1 MFPRRGTSD
10 SAVGWIST
18 VDSLLLG
25 FGLMVV
31 LALHSAMAQQDL
43 QVAAKADK
51 KELGE
56 AKNDLKALQTQMLQ
70 EQKQVDG
77 MNDLLAE
84 SNAKVKSLTDD
95 LKGMSVKQDELNE
108 HARRLQEQLD
118 AEALGNEGVSQ
129 QLGNAILERDLLRKK
144 QVDADRALAAER
156 AEREDAVRRLSDADS
171 TAKRL
176 LEENKSLQAAISDI
190 RNQMQNAED
199 REEDGQLARDAL
211 TRELASLKARI
222 TEASHEVEMLKQTVW
237 SKDRAI
243 ETLQADA
250 AELERMKNG
259 LAQEMRRQASEEG
272 QAAASDVLGF
282 SGAFRHVVFLIDVSG
297 SMVSSGGTRKSG
309 SDKGTSNTRRWDQT
323 KREIVSWARHLPMES
338 LRVVFF
344 WDKIRE
350 SPGDGKSYVMSDGDR
365 DKSVREL
372 ESLLSSV
379 SPKGLTNTPAAFA
392 AAYSYPGV
400 DTIVLFTDGNP
411 NMTGSDTPALIDKVH
426 QLVGQHPDIPVN
438 VVGIGEY
445 FSDKMFAE
453 FLLRVAGDT
462 GGQFIGR

>member
-1 MFPRRGTSD
+1 MFVRRGTSD

-31 LALHSAMAQQDL
+31 LALHSAMAQQNL

-56 AKNDLKALQTQMLQ
+56 AKNDLAALQNQIIQ
-70 EQKQVDG
+70 EQKQVG
-77 MNDLLAE
+77 GLTKRLAE
-84 SNAKVKSLTDD
+84 SDTNVERLSAD
-95 LKGMSVKQDELNE
+95 LEGMSVKQDELNE

-156 AEREDAVRRLSDADS
+156 AEREDAIRRLSDADS
-171 TAKRL
+171 TANRL

-190 RNQMQNAED
+190 RNQMQNAKD
-199 REEDGQLARDAL
+199 REEDAQLARDAL

-222 TEASHEVEMLKQTVW
+222 TEATHEVEMLKQTVL

-282 SGAFRHVVFLIDVSG
+282 SGEFRHVVFLIDVSG
-297 SMVSSGGTRKSG
+297 SMVSSGGARKSG

-426 QLVGQHPDIPVN
+426 QLIGQHLDIPVN